1 MKAYIFSTI
10 LAVLAGLLMSCSSRE
25 ESAGLQSTHTLRGA
39 RQVADRIVYD
49 VVIKNH
55 DPEDVWT
62 TQCLSGL
69 KRAELV
75 DFIFTGLYDE
85 KFSAFD
91 IFSDEAIPPRKIRK
105 MEAEGEFSRDQVSKI
120 QFVEEWYADPGQ
132 YTLTKK
138 VTEVRLGIE
147 HFDGFGLL
155 LGHNPLFK
163 VRLIPE

>member
-1 MKAYIFSTI
+1 MKPSLYSTT
-10 LAVLAGLLMSCSSRE
+10 LAVLVGLLMACKGSGEPPRY
-25 ESAGLQSTHTLRGA
+25 QSTDTPPEA
-39 RQVADRIVYD
+39 RQVADQIVYD

-62 TQCLSGL
+62 TQCLAGL

-75 DFIFTGLYDE
+75 DFIFAGLYE
-85 KFSAFD
+85 EQFMAFD

-105 MEAEGEFSRDQVSKI
+105 MEEEGEFDRDQVSKI
-120 QFVEEWYADPGQ
+120 QFVEAWYVDPGR

-138 VTEVRLGIE
+138 VTEVRLGTE

-163 VRLIPE
+163 VRLVPE